1 MIYNIF
7 AFFLVSY
14 IEYKIGKSVF
24 IEARKYDEYK
34 RKYVTVYEPFLNRGL
49 FILLLLFNFFPVI
62 REVILLGIIG
72 YIIAMYNGE
81 IIITGKANDII
92 IKLKKFLKS
101 ELW

>member
-34 RKYVTVYEPFLNRGL
+34 DKYVTVNEPFLNRGF
-49 FILLLLFNFFPVI
+49 FILILLFNPFPII
-62 REVILLGIIG
+62 REVILLGIVG
-72 YIIAMYNGE
+72 YIIISYDD
-81 IIITGKANDII
+81 IIIIGKANDLI
-92 IKLKKFLKS
+92 IKIKKFLES
-101 ELW
+101 EL

>member
-24 IEARKYDEYK
+24 IEAREYDEYK
-34 RKYVTVYEPFLNRGL
+34 RKYVTVYEPFLNRGF
-49 FILLLLFNFFPVI
+49 FILVLLFNPFPII
-62 REVILLGIIG
+62 REVILFGIVGYILIMHNDGII
-72 YIIAMYNGE
+72 II
-81 IIITGKANDII
+81 GKADDMI

-101 ELW
+101 EL

>member
-1 MIYNIF
+1 MIYNIL
-7 AFFLVSY
+7 AFFIVSY

-24 IEARKYDEYK
+24 LESWKYDKYK
-34 RKYVTVYEPFLNRGL
+34 KRDVIVYKPFLNRGF

-72 YIIAMYNGE
+72 YIIAMYNDE
-81 IIITGKANDII
+81 IIITGKVNDII